1 MVLAGW
7 TSKLETIHKEDVNMI
22 ATTLMIE
29 CPVCAGDVD
38 IAPDTVVNELLD
50 CGECASE
57 LEVTSLDPPK
67 FALAPEV
74 AEDWGE

>member
-1 MVLAGW
+1 M
-7 TSKLETIHKEDVNMI
+7 M
-22 ATTLMIE
+22 ATTTMME

-38 IAPDTVVNELLD
+38 ISPDTVVNELLD

-57 LEVTSLDPPK
+57 LEVVALDPPK
-67 FALAPEV
+67 LAEAPEV

>member
-1 MVLAGW
+1 M
-7 TSKLETIHKEDVNMI
+7 
-22 ATTLMIE
+22 E

-38 IAPDTVVNELLD
+38 ISPDTVVNELLD

-57 LEVTSLDPPK
+57 LEVVTLDPPK
-67 FALAPEV
+67 LAEAPEV